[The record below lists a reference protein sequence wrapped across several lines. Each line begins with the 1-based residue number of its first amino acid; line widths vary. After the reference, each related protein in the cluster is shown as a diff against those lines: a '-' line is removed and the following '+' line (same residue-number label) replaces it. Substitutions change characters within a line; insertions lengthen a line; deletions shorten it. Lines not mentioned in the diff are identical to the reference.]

1 MIPIRDRLPTRTVP
15 FVTYGLIGLNVLSFL
30 WELACMEAG
39 YAEFVRDWGF
49 VPARFLHAPFDDT
62 ITVFT
67 SMFLHGG
74 WMHIGGNM
82 LFLWIFGDNVEDALG
97 HVRYVAFY
105 LACGVLA
112 AGGQMMVDPASH
124 VPMVGASGAIAGVLA
139 AYVSL
144 YPRARVL
151 VLVPIFIFASFFE
164 FPAWLVILEWFALQL
179 FSGLGALAVPTAHS
193 GVAFFAHIGGFV
205 AGLLLVR
212 LLMLGR
218 ETLSYEPWRGWRVTA
233 RRRAGA
239 LGATARRG
247 PGWDA

>member
-1 MIPIRDRLPTRTVP
+1 MIPLRDRLPTRIFP
-15 FVTYGLIGLNVLSFL
+15 FVNYALIALNIVSFL
-30 WELACMEAG
+30 WELASIEAG
-39 YAEFVRDWGF
+39 YAQFINDWGF
-49 VPARFLHAPFDDT
+49 VPARFLGDPGGEA
-62 ITVFT
+62 ITVFS

-97 HVRYVAFY
+97 HARYVIFY
-105 LACGVLA
+105 LVCGIVA
-112 AGGQMMVDPASH
+112 AGAQMFVSPESG

-151 VLVPIFIFASFFE
+151 VLLPIFIFISFFE

-179 FSGLGALAVPTAHS
+179 LSGLGALAVPTAGG

-205 AGLLLVR
+205 GGLLLIR
-212 LLMLGR
+212 LMMLGK
-218 ETLSYEPWRGWRVTA
+218 TAVPYEAWAGWRSPRQQA
-233 RRRAGA
+233 PA
-239 LGATARRG
+239 LRRG
-247 PGWDA
+247 SWGGRDGT

>member
-1 MIPIRDRLPTRTVP
+1 MIPIRDRLPTRIVP
-15 FVTYGLIGLNVLSFL
+15 FVNYGLIALNVMSFL
-30 WELACMEAG
+30 WELASIESG
-39 YAEFVRDWGF
+39 YEQFVTDWGF
-49 VPARFLHAPFDDT
+49 VPGRFLQNPAGDAVT
-62 ITVFT
+62 LLT

-97 HVRYVAFY
+97 HVRYVIFY
-105 LACGVLA
+105 VICGVVA
-112 AGGQMMVDPASH
+112 AGAQMMVGPDSM

-151 VLVPIFIFASFFE
+151 VMLPIFVFISFFE

-179 FSGLGALAVPTAHS
+179 LSGLGALALPSTGG

-205 AGLLLVR
+205 CGLLLIR
-212 LLMLGR
+212 LMMLGK
-218 ETLSYEPWRGWRVTA
+218 TTVAYDAWSGWRSPP
-233 RRRAGA
+233 RRRAP
-239 LGATARRG
+239 
-247 PGWDA
+247 PGWHRQPPWGGGR